1 MASTQKSTR
10 QRSNG
15 FLLILI
21 AAVSWGTIGI
31 VTQSLYRLTL
41 TNALSIGFFRL
52 AIATPLLGIACWLSL
67 RGRMFQIK
75 PRDAALMLLFGAME
89 ALYQV
94 CYFSAIALSGV
105 IVATLITLCAA
116 PVLVALLSTFFIRER
131 PTLLIWCALLSAVS
145 GTWLLVSSRVA
156 TPGTTTS
163 LLGPLLALGSA
174 LGYAVMLLCARSLS
188 GRYHPLQINAVGF
201 ATGAVL
207 LFFCAL
213 ATHLVVSYPLAAW
226 LLLGYVGT
234 VPTALAYALFLAG
247 MRSTPATVA
256 SILTLLEPLTATI
269 LSWVLFGERLGPLGV
284 VGACLLIGAILVLA
298 ASQRP
303 RKRQSV
309 EYDILQE

>member
-1 MASTQKSTR
+1 MTTTHKSAR
-10 QRSNG
+10 QSSNG

-31 VTQSLYRLTL
+31 VTQALYRLTL

-52 AIATPLLGIACWLSL
+52 AIATPLLGVACWLLL
-67 RGRMFQIK
+67 RGRMFHIK
-75 PRDAALMLLFGAME
+75 RRDAALMLLLGSME

-116 PVLVALLSTFFIRER
+116 PVLVALLSTLFIRER

-156 TPGTTTS
+156 APGMATS

-188 GRYHPLQINAVGF
+188 GRYHPLQINTVGF

-213 ATHLVVSYPLAAW
+213 ATHLVVIYPLSGW
-226 LLLGYVGT
+226 LLLGYVGA

-247 MRSTPATVA
+247 MRSTPSTIA
-256 SILTLLEPLTATI
+256 SILTLMEPLTATI
-269 LSWVLFGERLGPLGV
+269 LSWILFGERLGLLGI

-298 ASQRP
+298 MSQRP
-303 RKRQSV
+303 RKLRSV
-309 EYDILQE
+309 ECDILQE